1 MYQLKIPAHDE
12 QVRIT
17 KNGVTIFS
25 ALCCSTNPPAINVGL
40 LGSNDSLQ
48 ITEINGIGNYPLK
61 VYFIRV
67 DTSKITPFVD
77 SSCNKYSTGNVSGT
91 TFIPLSDSATG
102 YVVAAVNPNGVSTG
116 TITVNMKHAAP
127 GATNIPVGNL
137 GVLNMPRY
145 FNFKSSNYSG
155 LPFPTAITVRLYYL
169 LTEFDDY
176 KVATN
181 QPSLTIADLQV
192 SHYDGI
198 NQDCNAYNNNPV
210 IDTLRLLGWGYTGAN
225 AFYIDVNTTRFSEF
239 GVSRQLNILPVTWL
253 YADAVRKNK
262 TTEIKWQVASELDS
276 RGFEILRSN
285 DGSHFKTIATVA
297 SKGNNSTP
305 VTYNFNDE
313 NIPQTSP
320 YLYYRI
326 KQTDKDNRY
335 SFSQVM
341 KVKVSNNAVV
351 TLFPNPAK
359 DFTTIS
365 ASSIINRYT
374 IMEMSGRIV
383 ETKPLLSNNALIN
396 TAFLPK
402 GIYILTAILSSGEQQ
417 TFKMVKY

>member
-1 MYQLKIPAHDE
+1 MLF
-12 QVRIT
+12 R
-17 KNGVTIFS
+17 S
-25 ALCCSTNPPAINVGL
+25 
-40 LGSNDSLQ
+40 
-48 ITEINGIGNYPLK
+48 
-61 VYFIRV
+61 
-67 DTSKITPFVD
+67 
-77 SSCNKYSTGNVSGT
+77 
-91 TFIPLSDSATG
+91 
-102 YVVAAVNPNGVSTG
+102 
-116 TITVNMKHAAP
+116 
-127 GATNIPVGNL
+127 
-137 GVLNMPRY
+137 
-145 FNFKSSNYSG
+145 
-155 LPFPTAITVRLYYL
+155 YL

-181 QPSLTIADLQV
+181 QPSLSIADLQV

-198 NQDCNAYNNNPV
+198 NQDCNAYNNNTV
-210 IDTLRLLGWGYTGAN
+210 IDTLPLAGWGYTGAN

-253 YADAVRKNK
+253 YADAARKNK

-276 RGFEILRSN
+276 RGFEILRSV

-341 KVKVSNNAVV
+341 KVKVSDNAVIN
-351 TLFPNPAK
+351 LYPNPVK
-359 DFTTIS
+359 DFTIIN

-374 IMEMSGRIV
+374 IMEISGRIV